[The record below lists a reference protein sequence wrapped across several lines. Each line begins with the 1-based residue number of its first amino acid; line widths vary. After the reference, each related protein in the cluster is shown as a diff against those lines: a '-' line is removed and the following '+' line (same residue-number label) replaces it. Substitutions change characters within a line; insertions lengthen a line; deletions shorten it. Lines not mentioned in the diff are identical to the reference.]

1 MALTLSVLP
10 HHAIARRS
18 ATGDKAKA
26 DVPRCFVRR
35 LSPLYGASLLFC
47 LSHRNL
53 RHKEPTMRLDEKA
66 FWEHVEMLKAD
77 NNEKGLEL
85 WLTHGLPIYQNC
97 EQLME
102 LYDKR
107 EGQR

>member
-1 MALTLSVLP
+1 
-10 HHAIARRS
+10 
-18 ATGDKAKA
+18 
-26 DVPRCFVRR
+26 
-35 LSPLYGASLLFC
+35 
-47 LSHRNL
+47 
-53 RHKEPTMRLDEKA
+53 MRLDEKA

-107 EGQR
+107 EGQ